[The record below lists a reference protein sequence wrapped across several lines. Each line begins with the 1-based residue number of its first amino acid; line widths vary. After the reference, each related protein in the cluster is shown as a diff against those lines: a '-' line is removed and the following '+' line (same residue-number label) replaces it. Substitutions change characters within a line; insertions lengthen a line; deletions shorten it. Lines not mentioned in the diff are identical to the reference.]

1 MINKQ
6 PDISELSKGIH
17 VWYCSISKNES
28 KLPEFE
34 QLLSEDEK
42 KKSIKFKFKK
52 DRNSYI
58 ISRGIVR
65 KLLGSYLSI
74 APAEI
79 KFEYTPYGKP
89 YLANNRLNFN
99 ISHSG
104 DMAVFAFVL
113 KSDIG
118 VDVEKVKE
126 DFDVLELAQNFFSK
140 KEIEAMKRIP
150 EKQWSRAFHR
160 CWTRKEAFIKAE
172 GSGLSFP
179 LNRFAVSLDDD
190 HQADLLETDWDA
202 TEKSNWSLFSFI
214 PREQYIVAIAL
225 RNQNI
230 AAEYFNWDNIRI

>member
-1 MINKQ
+1 MKILHIDTN
-6 PDISELSKGIH
+6 H
-17 VWYCSISKNES
+17 
-28 KLPEFE
+28 KLMLN
-34 QLLSEDEK
+34 QLNDLGYQNDED
-42 KKSIKFKFKK
+42 
-52 DRNSYI
+52 
-58 ISRGIVR
+58 
-65 KLLGSYLSI
+65 
-74 APAEI
+74 
-79 KFEYTPYGKP
+79 YT
-89 YLANNRLNFN
+89 
-99 ISHSG
+99 S
-104 DMAVFAFVL
+104 
-113 KSDIG
+113 
-118 VDVEKVKE
+118 
-126 DFDVLELAQNFFSK
+126 SK